1 MSGLPGEAEKTF
13 FHMRLHVGALGIA
26 RRLFAKL
33 AKLNSSKEIELM
45 NTKTAKQF
53 SLPVP
58 VVATYYGLFKTPK
71 IPEQVDLRRVSID
84 EIKTGPI
91 IV

>member
-1 MSGLPGEAEKTF
+1 
-13 FHMRLHVGALGIA
+13 
-26 RRLFAKL
+26 
-33 AKLNSSKEIELM
+33 M

-58 VVATYYGLFKTPK
+58 VVATYYALFKTPK
-71 IPEQVDLRRVSID
+71 IPEQVDLRRVSVD